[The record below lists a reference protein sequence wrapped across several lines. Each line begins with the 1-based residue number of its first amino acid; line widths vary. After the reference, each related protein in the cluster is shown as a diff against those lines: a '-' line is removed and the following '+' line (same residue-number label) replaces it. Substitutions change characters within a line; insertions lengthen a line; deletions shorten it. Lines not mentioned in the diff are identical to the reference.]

1 MDDQMVMDDQ
11 MLDQDQFQSYRA
23 LYVHIPFC
31 KKRCA
36 YCDFTTEA
44 IESGDPRIES
54 YMDSLIMKIRR
65 YSRQEILGQLET
77 VYIGGGTPSHIGN
90 KELSRLIYT
99 LSLSMHLTPEVEC
112 TMEANPESLTL
123 PMVKDIFALGVTRL
137 SMGVQ
142 SFDNEVLQTL
152 GRIHSASQAVEA
164 IKTAQVRF
172 DNISIDLMCGIP
184 GQSHQS
190 FVDSVSKALALEIP
204 HISIY
209 PLSIEEETPFEKRIS
224 QGLTEDIDP
233 DTQASMMQ
241 EAEELL
247 FAAGYHRYEVA
258 SYARPGHECR
268 HNKAYWTGVP
278 YLGIGRGAVSM
289 KQNDHQRIRFNE
301 EGVIETLNRPQM
313 LVEDLFLGMRM
324 SEGVSKEYVERIDR
338 EIEGTLD
345 TFESLID
352 DNLVYEDAGR
362 LKPTEKGWLLGNVLY
377 GRIYSLEP

>member
-1 MDDQMVMDDQ
+1 MDNQITEDE
-11 MLDQDQFQSYRA
+11 LEEDQFQPYRA

-31 KKRCA
+31 KNRCA

-44 IESGDPRIES
+44 IESGDSRIES

-65 YSRQEILGQLET
+65 YSRQEMLGKLET

-123 PMVKDIFALGVTRL
+123 PMVKDLFALGVTRL

-142 SFDNEVLQTL
+142 SFDDAVLHTL

-184 GQSHQS
+184 GQTLQS
-190 FVDSVSKALALEIP
+190 FVDSVSQALALDIA

-209 PLSIEEETPFEKRIS
+209 PLTIEEGTPLEARVM
-224 QGLTEDIDP
+224 QGLSEEVDP
-233 DTQASMMQ
+233 DVQAAMMQ
-241 EAEELL
+241 EAERLL
-247 FAAGYHRYEVA
+247 LAAGYHRYEVA
-258 SYARPGHECR
+258 SYARPGYECR

-289 KQNDHQRIRFNE
+289 KQNDNQRIRFNE
-301 EGVIETLNRPQM
+301 EGVIETLDRPQK
-313 LVEDLFLGMRM
+313 LIEDLFLGMRM
-324 SEGVSKEYVERIDR
+324 SEGVSKEYINYVDH
-338 EIEGTLD
+338 EIQGTWD
-345 TFESLID
+345 VFTSLVD
-352 DNLVYEDAGR
+352 DNLVYEEAGR
-362 LKPTEKGWLLGNVLY
+362 LKPTEKGWLLGNILY
-377 GRIYSLEP
+377 GRIYNLEP